1 MCRTLRPVPDRGL
14 VQGNRAARSVAESG
28 LQGSPPERA
37 GAWLYLAAGLY
48 TRAVAGTGV
57 SMPLIGD
64 SAKSLAAASL
74 IRAGVC
80 DDADAGV
87 LILQQN
93 ECLFVS
99 RGSVRRARGV

>member
-1 MCRTLRPVPDRGL
+1 
-14 VQGNRAARSVAESG
+14 
-28 LQGSPPERA
+28 
-37 GAWLYLAAGLY
+37 
-48 TRAVAGTGV
+48 
-57 SMPLIGD
+57 MPLIGD